1 MKIKAWNVPVLF
13 LINLHLTKTLE
24 GEDMK
29 KLLTLTGIAGIG
41 AVLILMEACQ
51 TAATNQAELTAS
63 KKEFLLAQSGF
74 RVITVTTPKQQQA
87 INGLAQYRV
96 SAVHYNGKLYYVFP
110 TATKDKIYVG
120 RQSQFN
126 AYKSALA
133 AQLGSQPASQQAQS
147 GQPGQ
152 QLMNPAPTMAFET
165 AGPQHIEVEQFDG
178 FGPMGTASLGDW

>member
-1 MKIKAWNVPVLF
+1 
-13 LINLHLTKTLE
+13 
-24 GEDMK
+24 MK
-29 KLLTLTGIAGIG
+29 KLYIPTSVASAM
-41 AVLILMEACQ
+41 AVMALITACQ
-51 TAATNQAELTAS
+51 TVATNQAELTAS

-96 SAVHYNGKLYYVFP
+96 SAVKYNGKLYYVFP
-110 TATKDKIYVG
+110 TPTKDKIYVG

-133 AQLGSQPASQQAQS
+133 GQQGSQPA
-147 GQPGQ
+147 QPGQ
-152 QLMNPAPTMAFET
+152 QLINPAPTMTFET
-165 AGPQHIEVEQFDG
+165 AGPNHIEVDQFDG